1 MKNAISGKFGGF
13 TLIELLVVVLIIG
26 ILAAVALPQYQKA
39 VEKSKSAQGIT
50 LVKSLAQAAE
60 AYYLANGTYVTNNDI
75 DALDIGLSEQQKTQ
89 LLCNDLWSGCSGN
102 GEWGIAFQQTAGR
115 QGVIAVRTS
124 GPYAGAGFAIF
135 QNAAG
140 LGTVTTGTLYCY
152 ERTAGAYVLTR
163 GSYCQKLFRGQ
174 WLAEYVSNAH
184 LFALP

>member
-1 MKNAISGKFGGF
+1 MRNAISGKFGGF

-39 VEKSKSAQGIT
+39 VEKSKAVQGIT

-60 AYYLANGTYVTNNDI
+60 AYHIANGTYVTYADV
-75 DALDIGLSEQQKTQ
+75 DSLDVGLSDAQKTKH
-89 LLCNDLWSGCSGN
+89 LCADLYSGCPTN
-102 GEWGIAFQQTAGR
+102 KEWGVAIHETAGR
-115 QGVIAVRTS
+115 QGVVAIRTS